1 MWEEVADAHHKE
13 VRRDP
18 SGKLPRCGA
27 EIHEVSIR
35 RLVPPTPLALL
46 HSGTAPVCFHMT
58 EALFLPGEALELH
71 VRAKRLHHQWDLS
84 RESLGAHVPQALVSA
99 P

>member
-1 MWEEVADAHHKE
+1 MHTIRKCVETHLGSFPAV
-13 VRRDP
+13 VQR
-18 SGKLPRCGA
+18 S
-27 EIHEVSIR
+27 HEVSIR

-46 HSGTAPVCFHMT
+46 HSGTVPVCFHMT